1 MMQPDPTISRKKP
14 TYFKEHQE
22 ALYKSLEDKHATV
35 EVDHSDPLAT
45 RMTLNMGPQHPA
57 THGVLRVLM
66 ELDGEVIT
74 KCRLDTGY
82 LHRGIEKMAENKTY
96 QEFMPYTDRM
106 DYISPY
112 SNNVALCMAVEKI
125 ANVEV
130 PDRAIYIRM
139 ICCEL
144 ARVSSHLL
152 WLGTMIMD
160 AGALSFFLW
169 TFRERE
175 KIYDIFDEVAGHRF
189 TVSHSRIGGVN
200 NDFTPVAEEKIRK
213 FVRDFPDELKGWHK
227 LLDRNRIFVDRN
239 NGVGAIGHED
249 AVNIG
254 LAGPSLRATGIAYDI
269 RTFEPYMHYG
279 KMDFMVPTRT
289 EGDNLARYYCRMEEM
304 AESIR
309 IIEQCFDK
317 MPRKGPIR
325 VDDAKKSYPSKDEVY
340 YSMEGLIHDFMMTD
354 TGVCPP
360 AGAESYHA
368 IEAPKGELGFYI
380 QSDGTGHPWRLKIN
394 SPSFSNLQGLET
406 VLDGEMVADTVV
418 VIGGMDP
425 VMGDSDK

>member
-1 MMQPDPTISRKKP
+1 MMKPDMHLDSKKP
-14 TYFKEHQE
+14 TFFPKHQE

-35 EVDHSDPLAT
+35 ELDKSDPLAT
-45 RMTLNMGPQHPA
+45 RMILNMGPQHPA

-66 ELDGEVIT
+66 ELDGEIIT

-106 DYISPY
+106 DYLSPY
-112 SNNVALCMAVEKI
+112 SNNVALCLAVERL
-125 ANVEV
+125 ASVDV
-130 PDRAIYIRM
+130 PEKATYIRM
-139 ICCEL
+139 ICSEL
-144 ARVSSHLL
+144 ARISSHLL

-160 AGALSFFLW
+160 AGAISFFIW

-200 NDFTPVAEEKIRK
+200 NDLSPAAINKIKK
-213 FVRDFPDELKGWHK
+213 FVQEFPAELASWHK
-227 LLDRNRIFVDRN
+227 LLDKNRIFIDRN
-239 NGVGAIGHED
+239 EGVGSIGHED
-249 AVNIG
+249 AIDIG
-254 LAGPSLRATGIAYDI
+254 LAGPSLRATGIAYDV
-269 RTFEPYMHYG
+269 RTFDPYMFYAD
-279 KMDFMVPTRT
+279 MDFEVPTRT

-304 AESIR
+304 AESVR

-317 MPRKGPIR
+317 MPEKGPIR
-325 VDDAKKSYPSKDEVY
+325 LDNAKKSYPSKDEVY

-360 AGAESYHA
+360 EGAEAYHA

-380 QSDGTGHPWRLKIN
+380 QSDGTGHPWRLKIK

-418 VIGGMDP
+418 IIGGLDP

>member
-1 MMQPDPTISRKKP
+1 MQTNPQKTQKKP
-14 TYFKEHQE
+14 AFFPEHQE

-35 EVDHSDPLAT
+35 EIDKSDPLAT
-45 RMTLNMGPQHPA
+45 RMVLNMGPQHPA

-74 KCRLDTGY
+74 KCRLDIGY
-82 LHRGIEKMAENKTY
+82 LHRGIEKMAENKTF

-112 SNNVALCMAVEKI
+112 SNNVALCLAVERICNMEAPGK
-125 ANVEV
+125 AT
-130 PDRAIYIRM
+130 YIRM

-144 ARVSSHLL
+144 ARISSHLL
-152 WLGTMIMD
+152 WLGAMVMD

-175 KIYDIFDEVAGHRF
+175 KIYTIFDEVAGHRF

-200 NDFTPVAEEKIRK
+200 NDFTPSAIEKIQK
-213 FVRDFPDELKGWHK
+213 FVKEFPAELRGWHK

-239 NGVGAIGHED
+239 NGVGAISHED
-249 AVNIG
+249 AIAVG

-269 RTFEPYMHYG
+269 RKFDPYMYYNEI
-279 KMDFMVPTRT
+279 DFEVPTRT

-304 AESIR
+304 SESIK

-317 MPRKGPIR
+317 MPKKGPVRI
-325 VDDAKKSYPSKDEVY
+325 DNAKKSYPSKDEVY

-360 AGAESYHA
+360 DGAESYHA

-406 VLDGEMVADTVV
+406 ILDGEMVADTVV